1 MSYYKGRRVS
11 ALFAA
16 ASEGD
21 DRGRST
27 ERWVM
32 ANRGTSGPAQE
43 RLSLEREAGSQVSTR
58 SSKSSKMPGSVAL
71 TREKE
76 GAGDLSV
83 ETPGVVTRARK
94 RRMVQTSGVRNIQK
108 EVKTS

>member
-1 MSYYKGRRVS
+1 M
-11 ALFAA
+11 FTA
-16 ASEGD
+16 ASDVD

-76 GAGDLSV
+76 DLSV

-94 RRMVQTSGVRNIQK
+94 RRMVETSGVRNIQK
-108 EVKTS
+108 ETSNVRSRYIAMSCQD